1 MGDVA
6 RDAVFCAL
14 ARQTERFPVLDL
26 GSLETRGMNAT
37 DAAFAHA
44 LYDAVLRRWLTL
56 AAVLRPFLK
65 GPMST
70 MEPPMSGALLAG
82 AAQLLLM
89 DRVPAHAAINHA
101 VEWCKQRIRPG
112 AGALANAVLRRVAER
127 VGEKVNETWNDR
139 RDAVPL
145 MDGSMRMLTE
155 PLLPEDPRERLA
167 AATSVPAGLLGRW
180 EAAFGAETMRTLAM
194 RTLAN
199 PPTVVRV
206 GEAAS
211 VGGESTQESDLT
223 AHEQAGYAVFR
234 GSFEALNAMLQQR
247 SAVFV
252 QDAGSGQAVEAAAR
266 WFKEKGV
273 TPRLIV
279 DLCAGQG
286 TKTRQLLALFP
297 KARVVATDTDERRL
311 KVLEETLRGVERAE
325 VMPPVKAKS
334 ESTGIADLVLADVP
348 CSNTGVLARRV
359 EAKYRVEERM
369 IARLNEIQRDV
380 VADSMRL
387 LKPGGVLLYSTC
399 SLERE
404 EDEAIVEWAT
414 SSGGFEVLAQ
424 QKHLPT
430 GGAGQTLSSYRDGAF
445 WALLRLKAGAG
456 GPE

>member
-1 MGDVA
+1 
-6 RDAVFCAL
+6 
-14 ARQTERFPVLDL
+14 
-26 GSLETRGMNAT
+26 
-37 DAAFAHA
+37 
-44 LYDAVLRRWLTL
+44 
-56 AAVLRPFLK
+56 
-65 GPMST
+65 
-70 MEPPMSGALLAG
+70 MSGALLAG
-82 AAQLLLM
+82 AAQIVLM

-101 VEWCKQRIRPG
+101 VEWCKLRIRPG

-127 VGEKVNETWNDR
+127 VGEKVSEPWNDAR
-139 RDAVPL
+139 NAVPL
-145 MDGSMRMLTE
+145 MDGSVRKLTE
-155 PLLPEDPRERLA
+155 PLLPEDARERLA
-167 AATSVPAGLLGRW
+167 AATSVPAGLLARW
-180 EAAFGAETMRTLAM
+180 EAAFGAEVMQSLAM

-206 GEAAS
+206 DQDAEAA
-211 VGGESTQESDLT
+211 EDADLS
-223 AHEQAGYAVFR
+223 AHEQPGYAVFR
-234 GSFEALNAMLQQR
+234 GSFEALNAMLERRR
-247 SAVFV
+247 SVFV

-266 WFKEKGV
+266 WLREKGV
-273 TPRLIV
+273 TPRVIV

-286 TKTRQLLALFP
+286 TKTRQLLAMFP

-334 ESTGIADLVLADVP
+334 ESTGVADLVLADVP

-359 EAKYRVEERM
+359 EAKYRVEEKM

-404 EDEAIVEWAT
+404 EDEAIVEWAA
-414 SSGGFEVLAQ
+414 SSGRFEVVAQ

-430 GGAGQTLSSYRDGAF
+430 GGAGQALASYRDGSF
-445 WALLRLKAGAG
+445 WALLRLREGDAGAN
-456 GPE
+456 